1 MTLTSWEHITN
12 WWKCK
17 MVKANQLANAL
28 LDDVFKSDLKEEFIS
43 FKLLAQ
49 DFDAFNIDD

>member
-1 MTLTSWEHITN
+1 
-12 WWKCK
+12 